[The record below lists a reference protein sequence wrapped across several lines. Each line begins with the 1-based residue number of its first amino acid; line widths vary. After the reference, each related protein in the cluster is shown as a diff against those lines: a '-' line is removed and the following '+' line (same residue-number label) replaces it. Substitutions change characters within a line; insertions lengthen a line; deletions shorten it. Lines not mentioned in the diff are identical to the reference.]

1 LERAAEGLDF
11 LERQLLWLQ
20 GVRNGALFL
29 LLAGRYLLVFELVAL
44 LVAAAVAFGLALL
57 VPPGTALG
65 QLIHADRWQ
74 VLNVCIL
81 IFSFVAVVLTALRAS
96 SRFETY
102 RDAVLRGK

>member
-1 LERAAEGLDF
+1 
-11 LERQLLWLQ
+11 
-20 GVRNGALFL
+20 
-29 LLAGRYLLVFELVAL
+29 LVFELVAL